1 MWFLL
6 QRTPRRSTFEVGF
19 LRKRSERQ
27 GTRSPI
33 KAFGISIYI
42 FVSKE
47 DRSSRRF
54 YLTMKRFHRSA
65 NSIYTSLHTGIVTK
79 STRKFANWKHASRWQ
94 QLLLRFLFCL
104 SQTSTHTLLLLLLP
118 FIKWNTNRTR
128 CEASAP
134 YPRTANTTWGSEWNR
149 PESATESPTPSI
161 PCLHTH
167 TPLSLLRTIPHS
179 LPSLSTMKYSSVH
192 SANRPRN
199 TPQHH
204 FTVVGNG
211 AMSGP

>member
-79 STRKFANWKHASRWQ
+79 STRKFANWKHASRWMSNRRRRSNFCNRWRF
-94 QLLLRFLFCL
+94 LSRLLRRRTKILAAVVVALFVL
-104 SQTSTHTLLLLLLP
+104 FVTK
-118 FIKWNTNRTR
+118 I
-128 CEASAP
+128 
-134 YPRTANTTWGSEWNR
+134 
-149 PESATESPTPSI
+149 
-161 PCLHTH
+161 HTH
-167 TPLSLLRTIPHS
+167 
-179 LPSLSTMKYSSVH
+179 SSSSSSSSSIH
-192 SANRPRN
+192 
-199 TPQHH
+199 
-204 FTVVGNG
+204 
-211 AMSGP
+211 